1 MMTAFKIFELNYSFK
16 AAFLTPGPQTLHI
29 LCVSLI
35 KHLI

>member
-1 MMTAFKIFELNYSFK
+1 MTEFYIFELNYSFK